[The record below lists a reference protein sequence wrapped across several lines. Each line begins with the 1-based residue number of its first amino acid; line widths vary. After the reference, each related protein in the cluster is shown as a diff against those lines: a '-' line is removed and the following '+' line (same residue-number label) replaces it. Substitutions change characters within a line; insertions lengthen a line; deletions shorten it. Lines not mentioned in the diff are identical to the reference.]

1 MSLGWRIRARG
12 RWRGRGPIPVVYRID
27 SQRALESLARP
38 GKEMVMVSRPSTLAE
53 EFVRCRDLDASLDE
67 RLAAYSEAVRASI
80 PDYSDAVDRLV
91 ARLSSNGVGASA
103 PRPGELMPP
112 FVLPDE
118 AGHLRSLDSLLRNG
132 PVAITFHRGHWCPW
146 CRISGRALAKVHSEI
161 GRTGGQVAAVMPER
175 QVFAAEFKTDAGSPF
190 PVLTDVDNGYALSL
204 NLAIWIGP
212 ELERLLASFGRSLPD
227 YQGNNAWMLPIPA
240 TFVVGSDGR
249 VMARFVDPD
258 FRRRMSVEELIAA
271 LEAAR

>member
-1 MSLGWRIRARG
+1 MNPCLPA
-12 RWRGRGPIPVVYRID
+12 
-27 SQRALESLARP
+27 ALAD
-38 GKEMVMVSRPSTLAE
+38 V
-53 EFVRCRDLDASLDE
+53 FVRCRDLDASLDE
-67 RLAAYSEAVRASI
+67 RLAAYSKAVRDLVPA
-80 PDYSDAVDRLV
+80 YADAVDRLV
-91 ARLSSNGVGASA
+91 VRLSTNGAGASA

-146 CRISGRALAKVHSEI
+146 CRISGRALAKVHGEM
-161 GRTGGQVAAVMPER
+161 GGAGGQVAAVMPER
-175 QVFAAEFKTDAGSPF
+175 QAFAAEFKADAGSPF
-190 PVLTDVDNGYALSL
+190 HVLTDVDNGYALSL
-204 NLAIWIGP
+204 NLAVWIGP
-212 ELERLLASFGRSLPD
+212 ELEQLLSSFGRSLPD
-227 YQGNNAWMLPIPA
+227 YQGNDAWMLPIPA

-249 VMARFVDPD
+249 VAARFVDPD